1 MSTEGSE
8 QQPSSGC
15 LLFMGGMFI
24 IGWGIV
30 IASVLLHPPI
40 DDIKLI
46 SITAFL
52 VIGLVFLHPRVVP
65 FLLRFP
71 FILRLFP
78 VLILGFSFIYPL
90 VTHAPVDYFSLFTA
104 LIVTILFALTI
115 YWSHRPWF
123 ARFFRW
129 SRPITLF
136 LFIILAGIDIMR
148 TPADSPGL
156 FWKVILYAG
165 VLYFLSS
172 FKLFKVEVP
181 AAQHDEAQN
190 ASSE

>member
-115 YWSHRPWF
+115 YCSHPPSF
-123 ARFFRW
+123 PPFF
-129 SRPITLF
+129 PF
-136 LFIILAGIDIMR
+136 
-148 TPADSPGL
+148 SP
-156 FWKVILYAG
+156 
-165 VLYFLSS
+165 
-172 FKLFKVEVP
+172 
-181 AAQHDEAQN
+181 
-190 ASSE
+190 

>member
-1 MSTEGSE
+1 M
-8 QQPSSGC
+8 
-15 LLFMGGMFI
+15 
-24 IGWGIV
+24 
-30 IASVLLHPPI
+30 LHPPI